1 MLTEIKAAAERI
13 RGRVLRTPLRYS
25 PWLSALSGGE
35 VFLKIETVQP
45 TFSYKIRGATNAVMK
60 LLETTTA
67 AEASPIVTASAGNHG
82 RAMAHATGAAGL
94 KLIVYVAA
102 TAPESKIEAMRLP
115 WVDLRL
121 CADYDEAEQRA
132 KAHGAEGTALFI
144 SPYAHPDVIAGAGTV
159 GLEILEEDPSIDTI
173 VAPIG
178 GGGLISGVATAAQGA
193 ARTVGAEIA
202 ASTPFTRSLAAGQ
215 IVTIEVGD
223 TIADGLSGNLDPDTP
238 TFDMVRTLVDRVVVV
253 EEAEAIEAVRSVAA
267 SERLIIEG
275 ATGVAVAAVQAR
287 RVDLRRRRAALVIS
301 GANIDSAK
309 LKQIL

>member
-1 MLTEIKAAAERI
+1 
-13 RGRVLRTPLRYS
+13 
-25 PWLSALSGGE
+25 
-35 VFLKIETVQP
+35 
-45 TFSYKIRGATNAVMK
+45 MK

>member
-1 MLTEIKAAAERI
+1 VLTEIKAAAERI

-67 AEASPIVTASAGNHG
+67 AEAPPIVTASAGNHG